1 MNKEILREHLYRHH
15 LGRSRSVSSRE
26 LERSLHT
33 SGNTLREQ
41 VNRLRR
47 EGIPIAS
54 DQNGY
59 FYAATAGEVYETI
72 RGLEKLRDGL
82 NAAIR
87 GLESSLHDFPGTG
100 R

>member
-1 MNKEILREHLYRHH
+1 MNKEILRDHLHRRH

-26 LERSLHT
+26 LERTLHT
-33 SGNTLREQ
+33 TGKDLREQ

-47 EGIPIAS
+47 EGVPIAS
-54 DQNGY
+54 DRNGY

-82 NAAIR
+82 NAAIH
-87 GLESSLHDFPGTG
+87 GLESSLHDFPGLG